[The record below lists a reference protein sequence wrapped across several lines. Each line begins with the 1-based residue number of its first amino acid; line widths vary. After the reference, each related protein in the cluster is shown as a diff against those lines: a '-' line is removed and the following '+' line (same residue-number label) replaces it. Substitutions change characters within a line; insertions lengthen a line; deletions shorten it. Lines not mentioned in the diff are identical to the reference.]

1 MGRLVRKR
9 ALSGRIN
16 PMIMS
21 ENMIGFT
28 RVTRAKPSWRH
39 ADTIQSLSSLDERG
53 PMWGRKIM
61 GNAQT
66 HTMTAI
72 MTQAIRFPATSHVQ
86 ITMSATMMTVREA
99 RPAVLVMS
107 SEARAHLS
115 MYGRSQKNAGVSSKL
130 DARKIL
136 GRTIICP
143 P

>member
-53 PMWGRKIM
+53 PMRLDRIRGAPGRLRSNLLVRLTREDLCGVEKSWG
-61 GNAQT
+61 T
-66 HTMTAI
+66 
-72 MTQAIRFPATSHVQ
+72 P
-86 ITMSATMMTVREA
+86 
-99 RPAVLVMS
+99 RPTRCRRL
-107 SEARAHLS
+107 
-115 MYGRSQKNAGVSSKL
+115 
-130 DARKIL
+130 
-136 GRTIICP
+136 
-143 P
+143 